1 MRISRDELSLL
12 DRGGRP
18 TLADMLDKMTFSPT
32 RGSIELNGA
41 RMVLSRA
48 TFGADLQ
55 DELIRRFGE
64 REAMVLLLRLG
75 YRSGRED
82 AEFVRRAWPNLDIGD
97 AFTAGTRLHMV
108 TGTVR
113 VETMHNDFDFR
124 NDRFSGDFL
133 WHDSVEASEYSRRHG
148 RATKPVCW
156 AQTGYAA
163 GYASVFFRKLILYK
177 EVSCAAMGD
186 KSCRVVGKTVDDW
199 GRDDPF
205 VRMFLEEVLVPR
217 AESQPRIEADDA
229 PGPAA
234 RAEDLIVAPLR
245 PTLER
250 IAEQGLNALITG
262 PDGSGRFA
270 VANWLTAKRFR
281 TAEVHRVHGGSATLP
296 RVLEAITQALTK
308 GTAGGQVLVIDA
320 LEALPEPVQVDLLAL
335 LKSARAR
342 PEKVLLVGLS
352 TLPLSRLQGQGALR
366 AELLFALSVAHVAMR
381 PLADR
386 PEDVVPLAEAVLERR
401 AQRRSAAALV
411 IEEEARAAL
420 KARQWPGNLP
430 QLESTVL
437 RAALLAQTSGRIT
450 AADLRAATDDA
461 APSDAGQAATAG
473 DQNAARIAPL
483 WDALRPLLQDGLTL
497 DQVVSALER
506 HALEETGGNTSAAA
520 RLLGLTRAKLHYRLN
535 RKGTVD
541 GGAAAD

>member
-18 TLADMLDKMTFSPT
+18 TLADMLDRMTFSPT

-205 VRMFLEEVLVPR
+205 VRMFLEEVLVTR

-281 TAEVHRVHGGSATLP
+281 TAEVHRVHGASSTLP
-296 RVLEAITQALTK
+296 RVLEAIAQALTK

-320 LEALPEPVQVDLLAL
+320 LEALPEAVQVDLLAL

-381 PLADR
+381 SLADR
-386 PEDVVPLAEAVLERR
+386 PEDVVPLAEAFLARR
-401 AQRRSAAALV
+401 AQRRSAAAPV

-437 RAALLAQTSGRIT
+437 RAALLAQTQGRIT
-450 AADLRAATDDA
+450 AANLRAATDDV
-461 APSDAGQAATAG
+461 APSGAGQAATAG
-473 DQNAARIAPL
+473 DQNAARVAPL
-483 WDALRPLLQDGLTL
+483 WDVLRPLLQDGLTL

-506 HALEETGGNTSAAA
+506 HALEEAGGNTSSAA
-520 RLLGLTRAKLHYRLN
+520 RLLGLTRAKLDYRLN

-541 GGAAAD
+541 

>member
-113 VETMHNDFDFR
+113 VETLHNDFDFR

-133 WHDSVEASEYSRRHG
+133 WHDSVEATEYSRRHG

-205 VRMFLEEVLVPR
+205 VRMFLEEVLVTR
-217 AESQPRIEADDA
+217 AESLPRIEADDA

-281 TAEVHRVHGGSATLP
+281 TAEVHRVHGASSTLP
-296 RVLEAITQALTK
+296 RVLEAITQALAK
-308 GTAGGQVLVIDA
+308 GTAGGQVLIIDA
-320 LEALPEPVQVDLLAL
+320 LETLPEPVQVDLLAL
-335 LKSARAR
+335 LKTARAR

-352 TLPLSRLQGQGALR
+352 TLPLSRLQGQGGLR
-366 AELLFALSVAHVAMR
+366 AELLFALSVAHVALR
-381 PLADR
+381 PLANR
-386 PEDVVPLAEAVLERR
+386 PEDVVPLADAFLART
-401 AQRRSAAALV
+401 AQRRSAAAPV
-411 IEEEARAAL
+411 IEEEARATL
-420 KARQWPGNLP
+420 KARPWPGNLP

-437 RAALLAQTSGRIT
+437 RAAMLAQTPGRIT

-461 APSDAGQAATAG
+461 APSVTEQAGAAG
-473 DQNAARIAPL
+473 EQGAARVAPL
-483 WDALRPLLQDGLTL
+483 WEELRPLLQDGLTL

-506 HALEETGGNTSAAA
+506 HALEEAGGNTSAAA
-520 RLLGLTRAKLHYRLN
+520 RLLGLTRAKLDYRLN
-535 RKGTVD
+535 RKGAVD
-541 GGAAAD
+541 

>member
-82 AEFVRRAWPNLDIGD
+82 AEFIRRAWPNLDIGD

-113 VETMHNDFDFR
+113 VETLHNDFDFR

-133 WHDSVEASEYSRRHG
+133 WHDSVEATEYSRRHG

-205 VRMFLEEVLVPR
+205 VRMFLEEVLVTR
-217 AESQPRIEADDA
+217 AESLPRIEADDA

-281 TAEVHRVHGGSATLP
+281 TAEVHRIHGASSTLP
-296 RVLEAITQALTK
+296 RVLEAITQALAK
-308 GTAGGQVLVIDA
+308 GTAGGQVLIIDA

-352 TLPLSRLQGQGALR
+352 TLPLSRLQGQGGLR
-366 AELLFALSVAHVAMR
+366 AELLFALSVAHVALR

-386 PEDVVPLAEAVLERR
+386 PEDVVPLADAFLARI
-401 AQRRSAAALV
+401 AQRRSAAAPV

-420 KARQWPGNLP
+420 TARPWPGNLP

-437 RAALLAQTSGRIT
+437 RAALLAQTPGRIS

-461 APSDAGQAATAG
+461 APSVTGQVGTAD
-473 DQNAARIAPL
+473 DQSTAQIASL
-483 WDALRPLLQDGLTL
+483 WEELRPLLQDGLTL

-506 HALEETGGNTSAAA
+506 HALEEAGGNTSAAA
-520 RLLGLTRAKLHYRLN
+520 RLLGLTRAKLDYRLN
-535 RKGTVD
+535 RKGAVD
-541 GGAAAD
+541 

>member
-205 VRMFLEEVLVPR
+205 VRMFLEEVLVTR

-281 TAEVHRVHGGSATLP
+281 TAEVHRVHGASSNLP
-296 RVLEAITQALTK
+296 RVLEAIAQALTK

-381 PLADR
+381 PMADR
-386 PEDVVPLAEAVLERR
+386 PEEVVPLAEAFLARR
-401 AQRRSAAALV
+401 AQRRSAAAPV
-411 IEEEARAAL
+411 IEEEARAVL

-437 RAALLAQTSGRIT
+437 RAALLAQTQGRIT

-461 APSDAGQAATAG
+461 ASSVTGQAATASH
-473 DQNAARIAPL
+473 QNTVRVAPL

-506 HALEETGGNTSAAA
+506 HALEEAGGNTSAAA
-520 RLLGLTRAKLHYRLN
+520 RLLGLTRAKLDYRLN

-541 GGAAAD
+541 

>member
-113 VETMHNDFDFR
+113 VETQHNDFDFR

-205 VRMFLEEVLVPR
+205 VRMFLEEVLVTR
-217 AESQPRIEADDA
+217 AESQPRIEADEA

-281 TAEVHRVHGGSATLP
+281 TAEVHRVHGGAATLP
-296 RVLEAITQALTK
+296 RVLEAITQALSK

-366 AELLFALSVAHVAMR
+366 AELLFALSVAQVAMR

-386 PEDVVPLAEAVLERR
+386 SEDVVPLAEAFLARR
-401 AQRRSAAALV
+401 AQRRSAAAPV

-420 KARQWPGNLP
+420 KSRPWPGNLP

-437 RAALLAQTSGRIT
+437 RAALLAQTPGRIT

-461 APSDAGQAATAG
+461 ASSVTGQAATAG
-473 DQNAARIAPL
+473 DQNAARVAPL

-497 DQVVSALER
+497 DQIVSALER
-506 HALEETGGNTSAAA
+506 HALEEAGGNTSAAA
-520 RLLGLTRAKLHYRLN
+520 RLLGLTRAKLDYRLN

-541 GGAAAD
+541 